1 MKASLAK
8 KIGGDILE
16 RKKTFLYLKALEIL
30 DGKKRDDF
38 MFVYNSSNGNE
49 KKIKDIV
56 ELYNDICVIGSAKD
70 EIASYTEKANRSL
83 DCIKSSNAR
92 DLLERFSG
100 MLLNRSY

>member
-1 MKASLAK
+1 MEMKRRS
-8 KIGGDILE
+8 
-16 RKKTFLYLKALEIL
+16 
-30 DGKKRDDF
+30 
-38 MFVYNSSNGNE
+38 
-49 KKIKDIV
+49 KDIV